1 MDCSTKSSGPGGNV
15 DAGGRMGRR
24 RKYNLKMIV
33 FSLFALLAVCSLG
46 FASPPGS
53 ALVTSAPSSG
63 EIYRGALFI
72 SLAAAGIS
80 AILISVFLHENKKLR
95 RTQQELVRSKAEL
108 FESAYKDSL
117 TGLPNRSHFFNTLAE
132 IAKEIRV
139 DGEPILQG
147 TGTPVEEVAVVYV
160 DIDDFKLINE
170 ARGHQNGDRLLKM
183 IARDLVAIA
192 AGEEDVYVARI
203 GGDEF
208 VAMVQNPM
216 SRKFTEDLAA
226 KIQDVFCKKYC
237 IDECNIYPTAS
248 IGIAR
253 FPQDTTNIFDL
264 VINADMALY
273 EAKKDGKNRYAFYN
287 PTMNEIMKETTH
299 IQNMVPDALLNGQ
312 FFLLYQP
319 QIDYAK
325 HKLIGYEALLRWMVP
340 DEGIIMPAQFIPI
353 IEKSGQILPVGKW
366 VLETACIFA
375 KRINE
380 NAEEPIII
388 SVNIS
393 PVQLIQKDFFDSLVD
408 IIGKTNVR
416 PSWIGLEITETT
428 LITSLKQNAD
438 VLSLLQQMGFHVYL
452 DDFGTGYSSIHYL
465 RELPIETVKIDQTFV
480 NAVGES
486 DDDDDLLR
494 LIIHVAHLL
503 KINVMAEGVET
514 VEQLD
519 FLEENN
525 CDTCQGYLFGM
536 PITEEEVFSGQGY
549 PDLRYRR

>member
-1 MDCSTKSSGPGGNV
+1 MISFVSVCTSG
-15 DAGGRMGRR
+15 
-24 RKYNLKMIV
+24 
-33 FSLFALLAVCSLG
+33 F
-46 FASPPGS
+46 
-53 ALVTSAPSSG
+53 TSAPDFILVTPAPSTG
-63 EIYRGALFI
+63 EIYRGALLI

-80 AILISVFLHENKKLR
+80 AILIAVFLSENRKLK

-132 IAKEIRV
+132 IAKDIRV
-139 DGEPILQG
+139 DGSPAPQRRNK
-147 TGTPVEEVAVVYV
+147 PVEEVAVVYV

-170 ARGHQNGDRLLKM
+170 ARGHQNGDVLLKM
-183 IARDLVAIA
+183 IARDLVAVA
-192 AGEEDVYVARI
+192 AEEQDVYIARI

-216 SRKFTEDLAA
+216 SRKSTEDLAA
-226 KIQDVFCKKYC
+226 KIQDIFCKKYC
-237 IDECNIYPTAS
+237 VDNCNIYPTAS

-273 EAKKDGKNRYAFYN
+273 EAKKDGKNRYTFYN
-287 PTMNEIMKETTH
+287 PTMNENMKETTH
-299 IQNMVPDALLNGQ
+299 IQSMVPDALQNGQ
-312 FFLLYQP
+312 FFLVYQP
-319 QIDYAK
+319 QIDYTN

-340 DEGIIMPAQFIPI
+340 DEGIIMPSQFIPI
-353 IEKSGQILPVGKW
+353 IEKSGQILSVGKW
-366 VLETACIFA
+366 VLETACVFA
-375 KRINE
+375 RRINE
-380 NAEEPIII
+380 NAEDPIII

-393 PVQLIQKDFFDSLVD
+393 PIQLVQKDFFDSLVE

-438 VLSLLQQMGFHVYL
+438 VLSLLQQIGFHVYL

-480 NAVGES
+480 SAVGES

-536 PITEEEVFSGQGY
+536 PITEEEVFKGRGY

>member
-1 MDCSTKSSGPGGNV
+1 MTKSSGPGGNACV
-15 DAGGRMGRR
+15 GGRVGER
-24 RKYNLKMIV
+24 RKYNLRMIV
-33 FSLFALLAVCSLG
+33 FSLLALPAICSAG
-46 FASPPGS
+46 FSDFPGRS
-53 ALVTSAPSSG
+53 LYTSIPSSG
-63 EIYRGALFI
+63 NIYRGALLI
-72 SLAAAGIS
+72 SLAAAGAS
-80 AILISVFLHENKKLR
+80 AILIAIFLRENRKLR

-108 FESAYKDSL
+108 YESAYKDSL

-132 IAKEIRV
+132 IAKAIRV
-139 DGEPILQG
+139 DGASLPQG
-147 TGTPVEEVAVVYV
+147 QSLPVEEVAVVYV

-170 ARGHQNGDRLLKM
+170 ARGHQNGDLLLKM
-183 IARDLVAIA
+183 IAKDLLDIA
-192 AGEEDVYVARI
+192 AGEKDVYIARI

-226 KIQDVFCKKYC
+226 KIQEVFCKKYC
-237 IDECNIYPTAS
+237 LDDCNIYPTAS

-253 FPQDTTNIFDL
+253 FPQDTTDVFDL

-273 EAKKDGKNRYAFYN
+273 EAKRDGKNRYTFYD

-299 IQNMVPDALLNGQ
+299 IQNMVPDALQNGQ
-312 FFLLYQP
+312 FFLVYQP
-319 QIDYAK
+319 QIDYTN

-340 DEGIIMPAQFIPI
+340 DEGIIMPSQFIPV
-353 IEKSGQILPVGKW
+353 IEKTGQILSVGKW
-366 VLETACIFA
+366 VFETACIFA

-380 NAEEPIII
+380 TSEEPIII

-393 PVQLIQKDFFDSLVD
+393 PVQLVQKDFFDSLVD

-514 VEQLD
+514 MEQLD

-536 PITEEEVFSGQGY
+536 PVTEEEVFSKQGY